1 MEIEKG
7 PPNNRRIER
16 DSAMSARHLVLRVAI
31 LNAGVLAA
39 YLLLAQFV
47 FAHLPIGPAVFISL
61 ALVLEL
67 VWLLYIVIRRYEA
80 AAHAQSTQHPSNQRE
95 LEILRTVIDSIPDH
109 IYVKDAESRLLLAN
123 KKHRKILTG
132 SPDGDVVGRDDF
144 AFFPREKAE
153 EFFKDEQAIMR
164 SGEPLINKQESV
176 QNPGENVRWTLTTKV
191 PFLDENGRLLGIIGI
206 GRDNTVLKQQ
216 EAELRMLR
224 MAIDIL
230 PDLIYIKD
238 TQSRFVQANRAIRTY
253 MTGSPDGA
261 LLGLDDFSFHPE
273 EHARGFRS
281 DEQAIMHS
289 GEPLVGKAEYTHDS
303 EGKGHWMMTTK
314 VPLPGEDGRIVG
326 TIGVGRDVTDLKQT
340 ESELIKARVQ
350 AESASHTKSEFLAN
364 MSHEIRTPLNGVIG
378 MTDLAL
384 DTDLTPEQ
392 RDYLETVKLSADS
405 LLNVINDV
413 LDFSKIEAGK
423 IDLESID
430 FDARECIETTL
441 RTLVLRAEEKELE
454 LLCDIAPELP
464 AIIRG
469 DPTRLRQILFNLVG
483 NAIKFTAEG
492 QVALTAEV
500 QRQDDGDCIL
510 HFTIA
515 DTGIGIPKDKQGLIF
530 DAFAQADTST
540 TRVFGGT
547 GLGLTITSR
556 LVDMMG
562 GKIWVNS
569 EPGKGSEFHFTARA
583 GVGDA
588 PASQLSVGL
597 PEGMLHGASV
607 LVVDDNQT
615 NRRILDRLLTR
626 WGMRVVCVES
636 GRNAIEELNRA
647 RASGNPY
654 RLILTDMHMPNMD
667 GFGLVE
673 QIRDTPDLTAATIM
687 MLSSTGRS
695 GDMGRCQKLG
705 LSAFL
710 TKPVRQNE
718 LRDAIARA
726 LDRRRPQ
733 PDVASVP
740 TPVAERRAAVPG
752 TTLEILVAED
762 NVVNQRLA
770 TRMLQKRGH
779 QVTVVSNG
787 REAVELLERSSYD
800 LVLMDVQMPL
810 LDGIAATTLIRERE
824 KETGIHQ
831 PIVALT
837 AYAVKGDQDRCLAAG
852 MDGYLPKP
860 IRPEELDGLL
870 LNYVS
875 KRAEAKDSPV
885 PLQP

>member
-1 MEIEKG
+1 
-7 PPNNRRIER
+7 
-16 DSAMSARHLVLRVAI
+16 MSAKHVGLRAAI
-31 LNAGVLAA
+31 LNAGILIACF
-39 YLLLAQFV
+39 LLAQFV
-47 FAHLPIGPAVFISL
+47 FAHLPAGLAVLISV
-61 ALVLEL
+61 ALVLAL
-67 VWLLYIVIRRYEA
+67 AWLTYVFIRQYEA
-80 AAHAQSTQHPSNQRE
+80 VAQAQSAQHLANQRE

-109 IYVKDAESRLLLAN
+109 IYVKDTESRLLLAN
-123 KKHRKILTG
+123 KKQRKNLTG

-144 AFFPREKAE
+144 SFFPREKAE
-153 EFFKDEQAIMR
+153 EFIKDEQAIML
-164 SGEPLINKQESV
+164 SGEPLINKQERV
-176 QNPGENVRWTLTTKV
+176 QNRGEDVRWTLTSKV
-191 PFLDENGRLLGIIGI
+191 PFLDENGLLLGIIGI
-206 GRDNTVLKQQ
+206 GRDITVLKQQ

-224 MAIDIL
+224 TAIDSL

-238 TQSRFVQANRAIRTY
+238 TQSCFLLAN
-253 MTGSPDGA
+253 PA
-261 LLGLDDFSFHPE
+261 LRKFISGDPERNVIGLTDFSFFPE
-273 EHARGFRS
+273 ENARAFFK
-281 DEQAIMHS
+281 DEQEIIRTGVPVVSQAERMH
-289 GEPLVGKAEYTHDS
+289 DF
-303 EGKGHWMMTTK
+303 EGNDVWLLTTK
-314 VPLPGEDGRIVG
+314 VPFRRHDGSVG
-326 TIGVGRDVTDLKQT
+326 GIIGIGRNVTAQKQ
-340 ESELIKARVQ
+340 SEAETIKAHIQ
-350 AESASHTKSEFLAN
+350 AEAASRTKSEFLAN

-405 LLNVINDV
+405 LLNVINDI

-464 AIIRG
+464 TIIRG

-483 NAIKFTAEG
+483 NAIKFTSEG

-500 QRQDDGDCIL
+500 ERQEDGDCIL
-510 HFTIA
+510 HFTVA
-515 DTGIGIPKDKQGLIF
+515 DTGIGIPKDKQALIF

-540 TRVFGGT
+540 TREFGGT

-556 LVDMMG
+556 LVAMMG
-562 GKIWVNS
+562 GKIWVNG
-569 EPGKGSEFHFTARA
+569 EPGKGSEFHFTAR
-583 GVGDA
+583 VGMGGA
-588 PASQLSVGL
+588 LASQLPVGL
-597 PEGMLHGASV
+597 PEGMLRGARV

-636 GRNAIEELNRA
+636 GLNALAELNSA

-667 GFGLVE
+667 GLSLVE
-673 QIRDTPDLTAATIM
+673 QIRDTPDLAAATIM

-695 GDMGRCQKLG
+695 GDMARCQKLG
-705 LSAFL
+705 LSAYL
-710 TKPVRQNE
+710 TKPVRQHE

-733 PDVASVP
+733 PDAARVP
-740 TPVAERRAAVPG
+740 TLGVERRAAVPG
-752 TTLEILVAED
+752 TALEILLAED
-762 NVVNQRLA
+762 NAVNQRLA

-779 QVTVVSNG
+779 RVTVVSNG

-837 AYAVKGDQDRCLAAG
+837 AYAVKGDQERCLAAG

-860 IRPEELDGLL
+860 IRPEELDALL
-870 LNYVS
+870 QTYSS
-875 KRAEAKDSPV
+875 KRAEARASSV

>member
-1 MEIEKG
+1 MQSEKDSVLQRKAEPGSGADVKRILIGAAILVAAVFAAYFLLKQLVFVQLAAG
-7 PPNNRRIER
+7 P
-16 DSAMSARHLVLRVAI
+16 SALIALAVLVLFAWPGYVFFRRDAI
-31 LNAGVLAA
+31 I
-39 YLLLAQFV
+39 AQ
-47 FAHLPIGPAVFISL
+47 A
-61 ALVLEL
+61 
-67 VWLLYIVIRRYEA
+67 RRAE
-80 AAHAQSTQHPSNQRE
+80 QSTNQ
-95 LEILRTVIDSIPDH
+95 T
-109 IYVKDAESRLLLAN
+109 
-123 KKHRKILTG
+123 
-132 SPDGDVVGRDDF
+132 
-144 AFFPREKAE
+144 
-153 EFFKDEQAIMR
+153 
-164 SGEPLINKQESV
+164 
-176 QNPGENVRWTLTTKV
+176 
-191 PFLDENGRLLGIIGI
+191 
-206 GRDNTVLKQQ
+206 
-216 EAELRMLR
+216 ELRMLR
-224 MAIDIL
+224 MVIDSL
-230 PDLIYIKD
+230 PDLIYVKD
-238 TQSRFVQANRAIRTY
+238 TQSRFMLANRAIRTY
-253 MTGSPDGA
+253 MTGSPDGT
-261 LLGLDDFSFHPE
+261 LLGHDDFSFYPE
-273 EHARGFRS
+273 ELARGFRN
-281 DEQAIMHS
+281 DEQTVIHT
-289 GEPLVGKAEYTHDS
+289 GEQLVSRAERVQNR
-303 EGKGHWMMTTK
+303 EGRDLWLLTTK

-326 TIGVGRDVTDLKQT
+326 IIGIGRDVTALKQT
-340 ESELIKARVQ
+340 ESELIKARIQ
-350 AESASHTKSEFLAN
+350 AEAASRTKSEFLAN

-405 LLNVINDV
+405 LLNVINDI

-430 FDARECIETTL
+430 FDARECIEATL

-464 AIIRG
+464 TIIRG

-483 NAIKFTAEG
+483 NAIKFTSEG

-500 QRQDDGDCIL
+500 ERQEDGDCIL
-510 HFTIA
+510 HFTVA
-515 DTGIGIPKDKQGLIF
+515 DTGIGIPKDKQALIF

-540 TRVFGGT
+540 TREFGGT

-556 LVDMMG
+556 LVAMMG
-562 GKIWVNS
+562 GKTWVNS
-569 EPGKGSEFHFTARA
+569 EPGKGSEFHFTAR
-583 GVGDA
+583 VGMGGTL
-588 PASQLSVGL
+588 ASQLPVGL
-597 PEGMLHGASV
+597 PEGMLRGARV

-615 NRRILDRLLTR
+615 NRHILDRLLTR

-636 GRNAIEELNRA
+636 GLNALVELNSA

-667 GFGLVE
+667 GFSLVE
-673 QIRDTPDLTAATIM
+673 QIRDTPDLAAATIM
-687 MLSSTGRS
+687 LLSSTGRS
-695 GDMGRCQKLG
+695 GDMARCQKLG

-710 TKPVRQNE
+710 TKPVRQHE

-733 PDVASVP
+733 HDAASVP
-740 TPVAERRAAVPG
+740 TLGVERRAAVPG
-752 TTLEILVAED
+752 TALEILLAED
-762 NVVNQRLA
+762 NAVNQRLA

-824 KETGIHQ
+824 KGTGIHQ

-860 IRPEELDGLL
+860 IRPEELDALL
-870 LNYVS
+870 QTYRS
-875 KRAEAKDSPV
+875 KRSEAHASSI

>member
-1 MEIEKG
+1 MLIEKG
-7 PPNNRRIER
+7 
-16 DSAMSARHLVLRVAI
+16 SASNGETKRASTTSAKLPGLWVAI
-31 LNAGVLAA
+31 LIAGVLAA

-47 FAHLPIGPAVFISL
+47 SARLPLGPAVLLSV

-67 VWLLYIVIRRYEA
+67 AWLLYVVARRYEA
-80 AAHAQSTQHPSNQRE
+80 AA
-95 LEILRTVIDSIPDH
+95 L
-109 IYVKDAESRLLLAN
+109 AESA
-123 KKHRKILTG
+123 H
-132 SPDGDVVGRDDF
+132 
-144 AFFPREKAE
+144 
-153 EFFKDEQAIMR
+153 Q
-164 SGEPLINKQESV
+164 
-176 QNPGENVRWTLTTKV
+176 
-191 PFLDENGRLLGIIGI
+191 
-206 GRDNTVLKQQ
+206 
-216 EAELRMLR
+216 AELRMLR
-224 MAIDIL
+224 MVLDSL

-238 TQSRFVQANRAIRTY
+238 TESRFVLANRAIRAY
-253 MTGSPDGA
+253 MTGSPDGT
-261 LLGLDDFSFHPE
+261 LLGRDDSSFYPE
-273 EHARGFRS
+273 ELARGFRN
-281 DEQAIMHS
+281 DEQTVMRTGEQLVSQAERVHS
-289 GEPLVGKAEYTHDS
+289 E
-303 EGKGHWMMTTK
+303 EGRDRWLLTTK
-314 VPLPGEDGRIVG
+314 VPFRDQDGG
-326 TIGVGRDVTDLKQT
+326 TIGIIGIGRDITAQKR
-340 ESELIKARVQ
+340 SEAEAIKARIQ
-350 AESASHTKSEFLAN
+350 AEAASRTKSEFLAN

-405 LLNVINDV
+405 LLNVINDI

-423 IDLESID
+423 IDLESIN

-464 AIIRG
+464 AILRG

-483 NAIKFTAEG
+483 NAIKFTSEG
-492 QVALTAEV
+492 QVALTVEV
-500 QRQDDGDCIL
+500 EQQEDGDCIL
-510 HFTIA
+510 HFTVA
-515 DTGIGIPKDKQGLIF
+515 DTGIGIPKEKQGLIF
-530 DAFAQADTST
+530 DAFSQADAST
-540 TRVFGGT
+540 TREFGGT

-556 LVDMMG
+556 LVAMMG

-583 GVGDA
+583 GIGGVL
-588 PASQLSVGL
+588 ASQLPASL
-597 PEGMLHGASV
+597 PEGMLRGASV

-636 GRNAIEELNRA
+636 GLNAIAELNSA
-647 RASGNPY
+647 RASGKPF

-667 GFGLVE
+667 GLTFVE
-673 QIRDTPDLTAATIM
+673 QIRDTPDLAAATIM

-695 GDMGRCQKLG
+695 GDMARCQKLG
-705 LSAFL
+705 LSAYL

-718 LRDAIARA
+718 LRDAITRA

-733 PDVASVP
+733 LDAESAP
-740 TPVAERRAAVPG
+740 TPGAERRAAAPG
-752 TTLEILVAED
+752 NELEILLAED
-762 NVVNQRLA
+762 NAVNQRLA

-779 QVTVVSNG
+779 RVTVASNG
-787 REAVELLERSSYD
+787 REAVELLARSSYD

-837 AYAVKGDQDRCLAAG
+837 AYAVKGDQERCLAAG
-852 MDGYLPKP
+852 MDGYLSKP
-860 IRPEELDGLL
+860 IRPEELDALL
-870 LNYVS
+870 HAYSL
-875 KRAEAKDSPV
+875 KRAEARASSV